1 MNHDVNPNPHA
12 PYAAQHG
19 LNVLITGAAGG
30 MCRGINKRLGKA
42 GHTLL
47 CVDLDLERCQ
57 AAVEELRAGGATAYA
72 FAADVTREEDVKRLR
87 DEIKDTIGDV
97 QVLINAAGILD
108 RKMLLDHD
116 VATFARAIDINLVG
130 PFALI
135 RAFAEDLLA
144 ANWGRIINI
153 SSIAG
158 TTGYPY
164 PSYAAS
170 KAGLSNLTRSLLMD
184 FWGTGV
190 TVNSICPGVVD
201 TPMVIQEVRD
211 QLRNKVPT
219 GNIVDPEEI
228 GALIAFLLTD
238 DSRSINGADLV
249 IDGGAT
255 QVFRLFDPSPA

>member
-1 MNHDVNPNPHA
+1 
-12 PYAAQHG
+12 
-19 LNVLITGAAGG
+19 

-47 CVDLDLERCQ
+47 CVDLDLERCN
-57 AAVEELRAGGATAYA
+57 AAVEELRAQGVAAYA
-72 FAADVTREEDVKRLR
+72 FAADVTLQEDVERLKR
-87 DEIKDTIGDV
+87 DIKGTVGDV
-97 QVLINAAGILD
+97 QALINAAGILD

-116 VATFARAIDINLVG
+116 VNSFSRAIDINLVG

-144 ANWGRIINI
+144 ANWGRIVNI

-184 FWGTGV
+184 FWGTGI
-190 TVNSICPGVVD
+190 TVNSVCPGVVD

-211 QLRNKVPT
+211 QVPNKVPT
-219 GNIVDPEEI
+219 GRIVDPEEI

-238 DSRSINGADLV
+238 DAQSINGADLV

-255 QVFRLFDPSPA
+255 QVFRLFDPAQA

>member
-1 MNHDVNPNPHA
+1 MNQDVNPNPPGPDGA
-12 PYAAQHG
+12 RHG

-47 CVDLDLERCQ
+47 CVDLDLERCE
-57 AAVEELRAGGATAYA
+57 AAVKELRGEGVTAYA
-72 FAADVTREEDVKRLR
+72 FAADVTRQEDVERLR
-87 DEIKDTIGDV
+87 GEIKDTVGEV

-116 VATFARAIDINLVG
+116 AATFARAIDINLVG

-184 FWGTGV
+184 FWGTGI
-190 TVNSICPGVVD
+190 TVNSVCPGVVD
-201 TPMVIQEVRD
+201 TPMVIQQVRD
-211 QLRNKVPT
+211 QVPNKVPT
-219 GNIVDPEEI
+219 GRIVDPEEI

-238 DSRSINGADLV
+238 DAQSINGADLV

-255 QVFRLFDPSPA
+255 QIFRLFDAAPV

>member
-1 MNHDVNPNPHA
+1 MSEQNTA
-12 PYAAQHG
+12 SQRS
-19 LNVLITGAAGG
+19 LNVLVTGAAGG
-30 MCRGINKRLGKA
+30 MCRGINKRLGNA
-42 GHTLL
+42 GHTLV

-57 AAVEELRAGGATAYA
+57 AAVDELRGQGITAHA
-72 FAADVTREEDVKRLR
+72 FAADVTREDDVERLR
-87 DEIKDTIGDV
+87 AAVKETVGEV
-97 QVLINAAGILD
+97 HALVNAAGILD
-108 RKMLLDHD
+108 RKMLLDHS
-116 VATFARAIDINLVG
+116 VESFSCAIDINLVG

-144 ANWGRIINI
+144 ANWGRIVNV

-170 KAGLSNLTRSLLMD
+170 KAGLSNLTRSLLVD
-184 FWGTGV
+184 FWGTGI
-190 TVNSICPGVVD
+190 TVNSVCPGVVD

-211 QLRNKVPT
+211 QVPNKVPT
-219 GNIVDPEEI
+219 GKIVDPDEI

-238 DSRSINGADLV
+238 DARSINGADLV

-255 QVFRLFDPSPA
+255 QVFRLFDPTQG

>member
-1 MNHDVNPNPHA
+1 MNQNVNPNPHA
-12 PYAAQHG
+12 PYEAQRG

-30 MCRGINKRLGKA
+30 MCLGINKRLGKA

-211 QLRNKVPT
+211 EVRNKVPT

>member
-1 MNHDVNPNPHA
+1 MNQDVNPYSHA
-12 PYAAQHG
+12 PHNARHG

-30 MCRGINKRLGKA
+30 MCRGINKRLGEA

-57 AAVEELRAGGATAYA
+57 EAVKELRGEGITAYA
-72 FAADVTREEDVKRLR
+72 FAADVTRQEDVERLR
-87 DEIKDTIGDV
+87 DEIKDTVGAA

-116 VATFARAIDINLVG
+116 VETFRRAIDINLVG

-190 TVNSICPGVVD
+190 TVNSVCPGVVD
-201 TPMVIQEVRD
+201 TPMVIQQVRD
-211 QLRNKVPT
+211 QVPNKVPT
-219 GNIVDPEEI
+219 GRIVDPEEI

-238 DSRSINGADLV
+238 DAQSINGADLV

-255 QVFRLFDPSPA
+255 QIFRLFDREPV

>member
-1 MNHDVNPNPHA
+1 MNPY
-12 PYAAQHG
+12 PYAAPNTPQG
-19 LNVLITGAAGG
+19 LNVLVTGAAGG
-30 MCRGINKRLGKA
+30 MCRGINKRLGEG

-57 AAVEELRAGGATAYA
+57 EAVKELHGQGFNAHA
-72 FAADVTREEDVKRLR
+72 FAADVTRQDDVQRLR
-87 DEIKDTIGDV
+87 HEINETVGAA

-116 VATFARAIDINLVG
+116 VASFRRAVDINLVG

-135 RAFAEDLLA
+135 RTFAEDLLA

-184 FWGTGV
+184 FWGTGI
-190 TVNSICPGVVD
+190 TVNSVCPGVVD
-201 TPMVIQEVRD
+201 TPMVIQQVRD
-211 QLRNKVPT
+211 QVPNKVPT
-219 GNIVDPEEI
+219 GKIVDPEEI
-228 GALIAFLLTD
+228 GALVAFLLTD
-238 DSRSINGADLV
+238 DAQSINGADLV

-255 QVFRLFDPSPA
+255 QIFRLFDPASV

>member
-1 MNHDVNPNPHA
+1 MAEQNTINTANPNPA
-12 PYAAQHG
+12 
-19 LNVLITGAAGG
+19 LNVVITGAAGG

-47 CVDLDLERCQ
+47 CVDLDPERCL
-57 AAVEELRAGGATAYA
+57 AAVEELRAEGFTAHA
-72 FAADVTREEDVKRLR
+72 FAADVTRPEDVERLVS
-87 DEIKDTIGDV
+87 EVKEVVGEV
-97 QVLINAAGILD
+97 HALINAAGILD

-116 VATFARAIDINLVG
+116 AETFSRAININLVG

-135 RAFAEDLLA
+135 RAFAADFLA
-144 ANWGRIINI
+144 ANWGRIVNV

-170 KAGLSNLTRSLLMD
+170 KAGLSNLTRSLLVD
-184 FWGTGV
+184 FWGTGI
-190 TVNSICPGVVD
+190 TVNSVCPGVVD

-211 QLRNKVPT
+211 QVRNKVPT
-219 GNIVDPEEI
+219 GKIVDPDEI
-228 GALIAFLLTD
+228 GALIAFLLTED
-238 DSRSINGADLV
+238 ARSINGADLV

-255 QVFRLFDPSPA
+255 QVFQLFDQKRG

>member
-1 MNHDVNPNPHA
+1 MNSNPHA
-12 PYAAQHG
+12 AYDAPQG

-30 MCRGINKRLGKA
+30 MCRGINRRLGRA

-47 CVDLDLERCQ
+47 CVDLDLGRCE
-57 AAVEELRAGGATAYA
+57 AAVKELRAEGVSAYA
-72 FAADVTREEDVKRLR
+72 FAADVTRQEDVERLR
-87 DEIKDTIGDV
+87 NEVKDTVGDV
-97 QVLINAAGILD
+97 QALINAAGILD

-116 VATFARAIDINLVG
+116 VNSFSRAIDINLVG

-144 ANWGRIINI
+144 ANWGRIVNV

-170 KAGLSNLTRSLLMD
+170 KAGLSNLTRSLLVD
-184 FWGTGV
+184 FWGTGI
-190 TVNSICPGVVD
+190 TVNSVCPGVVD

-211 QLRNKVPT
+211 QVPHKVPT
-219 GNIVDPEEI
+219 GKIVDPDEI

-238 DSRSINGADLV
+238 DARSINGADLV

-255 QVFRLFDPSPA
+255 QVFQLFDRARG

>member
-1 MNHDVNPNPHA
+1 MAEHESGKA
-12 PYAAQHG
+12 GTAARK
-19 LNVLITGAAGG
+19 LNVLVTGAAGG
-30 MCRGINKRLGKA
+30 MCQGINRRLAEA
-42 GHTLL
+42 GHTLV

-57 AAVEELRAGGATAYA
+57 SAVDELRAAGFAAHA
-72 FAADVTREEDVKRLR
+72 FAADVTQADDVELLRRGVKEEV
-87 DEIKDTIGDV
+87 GDV
-97 QVLINAAGILD
+97 NVLINAAGILD

-116 VATFARAIDINLVG
+116 AASFARAIDINLTG

-170 KAGLSNLTRSLLMD
+170 KAGLSNLTRSLLVD
-184 FWGTGV
+184 FWGTGI

-211 QLRNKVPT
+211 QVPNKVPT
-219 GNIVDPEEI
+219 GKIVNPEEI

-238 DSRSINGADLV
+238 DARSINGADLV

-255 QVFRLFDPSPA
+255 QVFQLFDQNRA

>member
-1 MNHDVNPNPHA
+1 MKPNLHA
-12 PYAAQHG
+12 SNDSDGA

-30 MCRGINKRLGKA
+30 MCRGINKRLAVA

-57 AAVEELRAGGATAYA
+57 EAVDELRSEGFAAHA
-72 FAADVTREEDVKRLR
+72 FAADVTQQDDVDRLRNDVKETVG
-87 DEIKDTIGDV
+87 EIHALV
-97 QVLINAAGILD
+97 NAAGILD

-116 VATFARAIDINLVG
+116 VKSFSKAIDINLVG

-135 RAFAEDLLA
+135 RAFAGDFLT
-144 ANWGRIINI
+144 ANWGRIINV

-184 FWGTGV
+184 FWGTGI
-190 TVNSICPGVVD
+190 TVNSVCPGVVD

-211 QLRNKVPT
+211 QVPTKVPT
-219 GNIVDPEEI
+219 GRIVDPDEI
-228 GALIAFLLTD
+228 GALIAFLLTED
-238 DSRSINGADLV
+238 ARSINGADLV

-255 QVFRLFDPSPA
+255 QVFRLFDPAKS

>member
-1 MNHDVNPNPHA
+1 
-12 PYAAQHG
+12 
-19 LNVLITGAAGG
+19 
-30 MCRGINKRLGKA
+30 MCRGINKRLGEA

-47 CVDLDLERCQ
+47 CVDLDLDRCQ
-57 AAVEELRAGGATAYA
+57 EAVKELRGMGFDAHA
-72 FAADVTREEDVKRLR
+72 FAADVTRQDDVEQLRAEIEETVG
-87 DEIKDTIGDV
+87 TA

-116 VATFARAIDINLVG
+116 VASFRRAVDINLVG

-184 FWGTGV
+184 FWGTGI

-201 TPMVIQEVRD
+201 TPMVIQQVRD
-211 QLRNKVPT
+211 QVPNKVPT
-219 GNIVDPEEI
+219 GRIVDPEEI

-238 DSRSINGADLV
+238 DAQSINGADLV

-255 QVFRLFDPSPA
+255 QIFRLFDAASV